1 MHRDTKLMHYG
12 RPSCSPR
19 PANPPVV
26 RASTILHDTVASY
39 RKTIEE
45 RENDDSILSYGR
57 RGTTTA
63 HELSNAIMD
72 LEGGDACFLFP
83 TGIAAIVGA
92 LSAYV
97 KSGDHLLIVDTIFP
111 ATRNYC
117 EKHLRK
123 NGVSI
128 DYIPWQ
134 TTDVTAWLKT
144 NTKALL
150 VESPASQTFEIM
162 DLPKLCENAHKQDII
177 VIADNTYGSSWLYQP
192 LKLGCDVSVIA
203 GTKYLSG
210 HADVM
215 MGAVVAKGRACA
227 AIRSLAH
234 ITGQTLGPDDAY
246 ACLRGIRTLSLRM
259 ERHGEN
265 SIALA
270 NWFGER
276 PEVTQI
282 LHPALPDHP
291 GHEIWQRD
299 SSGCNGLLSV
309 VFNEGFEIEPFLDR
323 LKLFSIGASWGG
335 FESLALIITPQND
348 RQFSEFQPSNPMV
361 RFHAGLEN
369 LDDLINDLD
378 QAFLGSL

>member
-1 MHRDTKLMHYG
+1 
-12 RPSCSPR
+12 
-19 PANPPVV
+19 
-26 RASTILHDTVASY
+26 
-39 RKTIEE
+39 
-45 RENDDSILSYGR
+45 
-57 RGTTTA
+57 
-63 HELSNAIMD
+63 
-72 LEGGDACFLFP
+72 
-83 TGIAAIVGA
+83 
-92 LSAYV
+92 
-97 KSGDHLLIVDTIFP
+97 
-111 ATRNYC
+111 
-117 EKHLRK
+117 
-123 NGVSI
+123 
-128 DYIPWQ
+128 
-134 TTDVTAWLKT
+134 
-144 NTKALL
+144 
-150 VESPASQTFEIM
+150 
-162 DLPKLCENAHKQDII
+162 
-177 VIADNTYGSSWLYQP
+177 
-192 LKLGCDVSVIA
+192 
-203 GTKYLSG
+203 
-210 HADVM
+210 M